1 MTNWFE
7 ENKILKVKLG
17 AAVTTVSGKD
27 MNLRLWRLES
37 HQHN

>member
-7 ENKILKVKLG
+7 EKKMLKAKLG
-17 AAVTTVSGKD
+17 TAVTTIRGKD

-37 HQHN
+37 HKHS